1 MIHMSG
7 INIAE
12 TQWTQALSSLS
23 KFSIFAQ
30 KYRLNSNIN
39 ISISENQKIG
49 QKSRRGSFRWTT
61 WWNSSQGWPWGTM
74 RHFFSFNTNTN
85 FGHDDWQANEWG
97 HSPAGNQYWQQAPT
111 LVCHNYSIFVWIQTN
126 TNTSTNIHITV
137 SQLSD
142 IHLNTNT
149 FISIQSNTSANISVS

>member
-61 WWNSSQGWPWGTM
+61 WWNSSQGWPWGI
-74 RHFFSFNTNTN
+74 FSPLIQIRILDMMTDRPMSEGIHPQATNIDN
-85 FGHDDWQANEWG
+85 KRQHWCVIIIRYSSEYKQI
-97 HSPAGNQYWQQAPT
+97 QIQAPISIS
-111 LVCHNYSIFVWIQTN
+111 LCHNYPIFIWIQT
-126 TNTSTNIHITV
+126 
-137 SQLSD
+137 
-142 IHLNTNT
+142 HL
-149 FISIQSNTSANISVS
+149 